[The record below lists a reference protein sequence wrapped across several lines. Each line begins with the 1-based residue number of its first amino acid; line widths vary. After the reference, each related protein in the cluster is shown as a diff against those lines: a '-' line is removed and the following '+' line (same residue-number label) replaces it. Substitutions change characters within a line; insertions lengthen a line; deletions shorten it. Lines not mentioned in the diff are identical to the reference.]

1 MARIQMVMTRGKDDE
16 KALYDLL
23 GNKDE
28 RKKFDTQFKKA
39 ESNFKIAIVVDMWL
53 TGFDVPFL
61 DTIYIDKPVQ
71 RHNLIQ
77 TISRVNRKFEN
88 KKKGLVVDYI
98 GIKKQMNSGAGALL
112 EGGQQQHRRDRGL
125 HHRGEGP
132 PRPAGADFP
141 PVRYHALLQRIPGRA
156 TALPE
161 PGGGVRAAHRQDRE
175 AGHVPREAPQSRLRH
190 L

>member
-1 MARIQMVMTRGKDDE
+1 MNTPAFSCIAAFGKDDE

-61 DTIYIDKPVQ
+61 DTMLTPSHRLGRAICPALRAVHLARTPSARFIDKPVQ

-77 TISRVNRKFEN
+77 TISRVNRKFAD
-88 KKKGLVVDYI
+88 KKKGLVRDCK
-98 GIKKQMNSGAGALL
+98 GIKKPM
-112 EGGQQQHRRDRGL
+112 
-125 HHRGEGP
+125 
-132 PRPAGADFP
+132 
-141 PVRYHALLQRIPGRA
+141 
-156 TALPE
+156 LP
-161 PGGGVRAAHRQDRE
+161 
-175 AGHVPREAPQSRLRH
+175 
-190 L
+190 

>member
-53 TGFDVPFL
+53 TGFDPPSSRDSGGTSVPFL
-61 DTIYIDKPVQ
+61 DTMLTPSHRLGRAYSPVLRAAHLARTPSARFINKPVQ

-77 TISRVNRKFEN
+77 AISRMTASLGVVAKHNTEFDSFTRVDMGCRPSHCRRGKF
-88 KKKGLVVDYI
+88 
-98 GIKKQMNSGAGALL
+98 ARA
-112 EGGQQQHRRDRGL
+112 EGVARI
-125 HHRGEGP
+125 
-132 PRPAGADFP
+132 
-141 PVRYHALLQRIPGRA
+141 HA
-156 TALPE
+156 
-161 PGGGVRAAHRQDRE
+161 AAS
-175 AGHVPREAPQSRLRH
+175 SR
-190 L
+190 